1 VILLLAWS
9 RTYEDHSARDLLL
22 ELVQRSPGIHKS
34 ELHRASGLGW
44 GTVTHHLDVL
54 LRHGRLKG
62 VKRGKL
68 LHLFPPDRRP
78 EAELYL
84 AALRDPMHQSILSR
98 LGEPA
103 AAGDGAGIQEL
114 SRALNL
120 SRKVVR
126 RHLTALGDL
135 GLVERTAEYRPRFRR
150 RDGEG
155 TPPSSRIRPGA

>member
-1 VILLLAWS
+1 MILLAWS
-9 RTYEDHSARDLLL
+9 RSYQDHATRDLLL
-22 ELVQRSPGIHKS
+22 GLVQRSPGIHKS
-34 ELHRASGLGW
+34 GLHRASGLGW
-44 GTVTHHLDVL
+44 GTLTHHLDVL

-98 LGEPA
+98 LGEA
-103 AAGDGAGIQEL
+103 ARIQEL
-114 SRALNL
+114 SRELNV

-135 GLVERTAEYRPRFRR
+135 GLVERTAEYHPRFRR
-150 RDGEG
+150 RDGEAG
-155 TPPSSRIRPGA
+155 APSSRIRPGG